1 MIKHVVMWRL
11 KNEAKGKNKSINMK
25 LVMKNLLS
33 LKPAIS
39 QINSLEIGENFNQTE
54 MACDLVLITTH
65 TDQEAL
71 SAYIDHP
78 DYKKV
83 TAFIGKVGADRKV
96 VDFEC

>member
-11 KNEAKGKNKSINMK
+11 KNEAEGKNKSINMK

-33 LKPAIS
+33 LKPTIS
-39 QINSLEIGENFNQTE
+39 QINSLEIGENFNQTD
-54 MACDLVLITTH
+54 MAFDLVLITTH
-65 TDQEAL
+65 TNQEAL

-78 DYKKV
+78 DHKKV
-83 TAFIGKVGADRKV
+83 AAFIGKVVADQKV